1 MPEITR
7 AKTLHEGQFNRLIK
21 ITQATSPSRAY
32 QHRLLAALC
41 GRMQSNAPGHVCRC
55 HLIYGLLY
63 GKHCHIL
70 QYMAVNHTSTHRPT
84 ARVGWNNRS
93 QTVTMP
99 LEYRFPESV
108 REVFIRREG
117 ESVVL
122 TPRPSDWSGFFA
134 SGMKA
139 STDFMADIERMP
151 IQERSF

>member
-1 MPEITR
+1 MTDV
-7 AKTLHEGQFNRLIK
+7 
-21 ITQATSPSRAY
+21 ATSTT
-32 QHRLLAALC
+32 
-41 GRMQSNAPGHVCRC
+41 QSGPEADAPE
-55 HLIYGLLY
+55 
-63 GKHCHIL
+63 
-70 QYMAVNHTSTHRPT
+70 
-84 ARVGWNNRS
+84 
-93 QTVTMP
+93 TVTMP

-108 REVFIRREG
+108 REVFIRRDG